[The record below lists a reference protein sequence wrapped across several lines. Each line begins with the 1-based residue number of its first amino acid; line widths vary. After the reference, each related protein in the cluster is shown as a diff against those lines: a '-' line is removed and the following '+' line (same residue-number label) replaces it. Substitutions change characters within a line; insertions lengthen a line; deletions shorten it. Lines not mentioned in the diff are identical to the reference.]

1 MTFSKDV
8 TTDSN
13 PRESRDGNTGRAAN
27 NCMLRSLASCGKS
40 GDHSVTECE
49 TAEEEKTFKSAVITG
64 IKDLEAGRELSLAQA
79 KVRLLGRGKIGLAS
93 DQI

>member
-13 PRESRDGNTGRAAN
+13 PRESRDGITGRAAN
-27 NCMLRSLASCGKS
+27 SCMLRSLASRGMS
-40 GDHSVTECE
+40 GDHSVTACE
-49 TAEEEKTFKSAVITG
+49 TAEEEKTFTSAVITG
-64 IKDLEAGRELSLAQA
+64 LKDIEAGRELSLAQA

-93 DQI
+93 DRI